1 MIDDEINPIKTPSK
15 KVKKNK
21 YSKMYSDA
29 GEILQMK
36 ILIKKIFFWT

>member
-15 KVKKNK
+15 KSKSQKKNK
-21 YSKMYSDA
+21 YSKMYSDT

-36 ILIKKIFFWT
+36 F